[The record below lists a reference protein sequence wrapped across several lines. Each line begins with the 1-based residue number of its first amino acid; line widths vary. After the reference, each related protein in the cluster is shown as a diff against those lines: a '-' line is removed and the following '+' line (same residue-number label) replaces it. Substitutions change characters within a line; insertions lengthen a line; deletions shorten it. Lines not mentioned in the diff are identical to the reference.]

1 MQSKSKIFNRI
12 YRCNGSCC
20 RFLTYT
26 RVTFKFAP
34 QVKRQLEFKEFRHK
48 KNQYAV
54 KGNLL
59 GDENAKVVVNVYSD
73 YQCPICPVHN
83 VMMHKLAK
91 EMKNVKIVHR
101 NYPLD
106 TECNPYL
113 QAPFHVGS
121 CVDARYSVAAE
132 KQGRLWEMNE
142 ILFEN
147 KPQTEEAILKLAKK
161 QNLTLKNF
169 KKMQTALK
177 LLKKLKQILI
187 LLLTKA

>member
-1 MQSKSKIFNRI
+1 M
-12 YRCNGSCC
+12 
-20 RFLTYT
+20 
-26 RVTFKFAP
+26 
-34 QVKRQLEFKEFRHK
+34 EFKEFRHK

-147 KPQTEEAILKLAKK
+147 KPQTEEVILKLAKK
-161 QNLTLKNF
+161 AKFDTQKLQEDANSTETFEKIKADIDFAAHKGINGTPTTMINNEAYVGVKTYKEF
-169 KKMQTALK
+169 KEWV
-177 LLKKLKQILI
+177 KKYG
-187 LLLTKA
+187 AEER

>member
-1 MQSKSKIFNRI
+1 M
-12 YRCNGSCC
+12 GV
-20 RFLTYT
+20 FLYV
-26 RVTFKFAP
+26 R
-34 QVKRQLEFKEFRHK
+34 
-48 KNQYAV
+48 
-54 KGNLL
+54 
-59 GDENAKVVVNVYSD
+59 
-73 YQCPICPVHN
+73 
-83 VMMHKLAK
+83 AK

-147 KPQTEEAILKLAKK
+147 KPQTEEVILKLAKK
-161 QNLTLKNF
+161 AKFDTQKLQEDANSTETFEKIKADIDFAAHKGINGTPTTMINNEAYVGVKTYKEF
-169 KKMQTALK
+169 KEWV
-177 LLKKLKQILI
+177 KKYG
-187 LLLTKA
+187 AEER